1 MPSREQMRR
10 RRLIRTA
17 VLCAVVLG
25 LGAMVLGLG
34 DVVRA
39 ALDPP
44 QPVQPY
50 DPLVRW

>member
-1 MPSREQMRR
+1 MPTPDQLRR

-17 VLCAVVLG
+17 MLCTVVLV

-50 DPLVRW
+50 DPLVSW